1 MTPIQVIF
9 LISSALVLGG
19 GLMVVTRR
27 NLVHA
32 AFYLVITLFGVA
44 VLFVL
49 LDAGFL
55 AAVQVVV
62 YIGAIAILLI
72 IGVMVTR
79 NVTGTEVRTVNKNYL
94 LGIAIA
100 VMVFAS
106 LFLAVSQWSQFNASA
121 AEVDPQTLEDTVV
134 NIGVALVDADQFVV
148 PFEVASILLLGALV
162 GAIVIAWPKKASEE

>member
-1 MTPIQVIF
+1 MTPTQVIF

-19 GLMVVTRR
+19 ALMVVTRR

-32 AFYLVITLFGVA
+32 AFYLVVTLFGVA
-44 VLFVL
+44 VFFIL
-49 LDAGFL
+49 LEAGFL

-79 NVTGTEVRTVNKNYL
+79 NVTGTEVKTVNKNYL

-121 AEVDPQTLEDTVV
+121 ADVDTQTLENTVS
-134 NIGVALVDADQFVV
+134 NLGIALVDANQFVI

>member
-1 MTPIQVIF
+1 
-9 LISSALVLGG
+9 
-19 GLMVVTRR
+19 LMVVPRR

-32 AFYLVITLFGVA
+32 AFALVMTLFGVA

-79 NVTGTEVRTVNKNYL
+79 NVTGAEIKTVNKNFWL
-94 LGIAIA
+94 AIAIA
-100 VMVFAS
+100 LMAFFS
-106 LFLAVSQWSQFNASA
+106 IFLALNQWTQFNASA
-121 AEVDPQTLEDTVV
+121 TAVSTEVLEDTVI
-134 NIGVALVDADQFVV
+134 NLGVALVDSDQFVI
-148 PFEVASILLLGALV
+148 PFEVASILLLGALI
-162 GAIVIAWPKKASEE
+162 GAIVIAWPRKAKEE

>member
-9 LISSALVLGG
+9 LISSALVLVGA
-19 GLMVVTRR
+19 LMVVTRR

-32 AFYLVITLFGVA
+32 AFYLVMALFGVA
-44 VLFVL
+44 VLFIL

-79 NVTGTEVRTVNKNYL
+79 NVTGVDGKTVNKSFPL
-94 LGIAIA
+94 AIVIA

-121 AEVDPQTLEDTVV
+121 AEVDAETLDDTIL
-134 NIGVALVDADQFVV
+134 NLGVALVDADQFVI
-148 PFEVASILLLGALV
+148 PFEVASILLLGALI
-162 GAIVIAWPKKASEE
+162 GAIVIAWPRKSSEE

>member
-9 LISSALVLGG
+9 LISSALVLVGA
-19 GLMVVTRR
+19 LMVVTRR

-32 AFYLVITLFGVA
+32 AFYLVMALFGVA
-44 VLFVL
+44 VLFIL
-49 LDAGFL
+49 LEAGFL

-79 NVTGTEVRTVNKNYL
+79 NVTGTEVKTVNKNYL
-94 LGIAIA
+94 LAIVIA

-106 LFLAVSQWSQFNASA
+106 LFMAISQWSQFNASA
-121 AEVDPQTLEDTVV
+121 AEVDAETLDDTIL
-134 NIGVALVDADQFVV
+134 NLGVALVDADQFVI
-148 PFEVASILLLGALV
+148 PFEVASILLLGALI
-162 GAIVIAWPKKASEE
+162 GAIVIAWPRKSSEE

>member
-9 LISSALVLGG
+9 LISSALILVGA
-19 GLMVVTRR
+19 LMVVTRR

-32 AFYLVITLFGVA
+32 AFYLVMTLFGVA

-79 NVTGTEVRTVNKNYL
+79 NVTGTEVKTVNKNFWL
-94 LGIAIA
+94 ASAIA
-100 VMVFAS
+100 LMVFS
-106 LFLAVSQWSQFNASA
+106 SIFLALNQWSQFNAPA
-121 AEVDPQTLEDTVV
+121 AAVNAEILEDTVI
-134 NIGVALVDADQFVV
+134 NLGVALVDGDQFVI

-162 GAIVIAWPKKASEE
+162 GAIVIAWPRKTSEE

>member
-1 MTPIQVIF
+1 MTPIQVLF
-9 LISSALVLGG
+9 LISSALVLVGA
-19 GLMVVTRR
+19 LMVVTRR

-32 AFYLVITLFGVA
+32 AFYLVLTLFGVA

-79 NVTGTEVRTVNKNYL
+79 NVTGAEVKTVNKNFWL
-94 LGIAIA
+94 AIVIAL
-100 VMVFAS
+100 MVFS
-106 LFLAVSQWSQFNASA
+106 SIFLALNQWSQFNAPPA
-121 AEVDPQTLEDTVV
+121 AASTEVLADTVI
-134 NIGVALVDADQFVV
+134 NLGVAFVDANQFFIPFIVV
-148 PFEVASILLLGALV
+148 SILLLGALI
-162 GAIVIAWPKKASEE
+162 GAIVIAWPRKASEE

>member
-19 GLMVVTRR
+19 ALMVVTSR

-32 AFYLVITLFGVA
+32 ALYLVVTLFGVA

-79 NVTGTEVRTVNKNYL
+79 NVTGTEEKTVNKSYPL
-94 LGIAIA
+94 AIVIA

-106 LFLAVSQWSQFNASA
+106 LFLAVNQWSQFDATA
-121 AEVDPQTLEDTVV
+121 AEVDVETLDATIE
-134 NIGVALVDADQFVV
+134 NFGIALVSADQFVV
-148 PFEVASILLLGALV
+148 PFIVVSILLLGALV
-162 GAIVIAWPKKASEE
+162 GAIVIAWPRKTSEE

>member
-1 MTPIQVIF
+1 MTPIQVMF
-9 LISSALVLGG
+9 LMSAALIVAGAF
-19 GLMVVTRR
+19 MVVTRR

-32 AFYLVITLFGVA
+32 AFALVMTLFGVA

-79 NVTGTEVRTVNKNYL
+79 NVTGAEVKTVNKNFWL
-94 LGIAIA
+94 ALIIAL
-100 VMVFAS
+100 MVFS
-106 LFLAVSQWSQFNASA
+106 SIYLALNQWAQFNAPA
-121 AEVDPQTLEDTVV
+121 TAVNTEVLEDAVI
-134 NIGVALVDADQFVV
+134 NLGVALVDSDQFVI

-162 GAIVIAWPKKASEE
+162 GAIVIAWPRKAKEE

>member
-9 LISSALVLGG
+9 LMSSALVLGG
-19 GLMVVTRR
+19 ALMVVTRR

-32 AFYLVITLFGVA
+32 AFYLVVTLFGVA
-44 VLFVL
+44 ILFVL

-62 YIGAIAILLI
+62 YIGAIAILII

-79 NVTGTEVRTVNKNYL
+79 NVTGTEVKTVNKTYPL
-94 LGIAIA
+94 AVVIA
-100 VMVFAS
+100 VIVFAS
-106 LFLAVSQWSQFNASA
+106 LILAVNQWPQFNASA
-121 AEVDPQTLEDTVV
+121 AEVDPQVLEDTVS
-134 NIGVALVDADQFVV
+134 NLGVALVDANQYVI

>member
-9 LISSALVLGG
+9 LISSALVLVGA
-19 GLMVVTRR
+19 LMVVTRR

-32 AFYLVITLFGVA
+32 AFYLIMTLFGVA

-79 NVTGTEVRTVNKNYL
+79 NVTGTEVKTVNKNYL
-94 LGIAIA
+94 LAIAIA

-106 LFLAVSQWSQFNASA
+106 LFLAVNQWSQFNASA
-121 AEVDPQTLEDTVV
+121 AEVSPQTLDDTVS
-134 NIGVALVDADQFVV
+134 NLGAALVDANQFVI

-162 GAIVIAWPKKASEE
+162 GAIVIAWPRKVSKE

>member
-9 LISSALVLGG
+9 LISSALVLVGA
-19 GLMVVTRR
+19 LMVVTRR

-32 AFYLVITLFGVA
+32 AFYLVMALFGVA
-44 VLFVL
+44 VLFIL
-49 LDAGFL
+49 LEAGFL

-79 NVTGTEVRTVNKNYL
+79 NVTGVDGKTVNKSFPL
-94 LGIAIA
+94 AIVIA

-121 AEVDPQTLEDTVV
+121 AEVDAETLDDTIL
-134 NIGVALVDADQFVV
+134 NLGVALVDADQFVI
-148 PFEVASILLLGALV
+148 PFEVASILLLGALI
-162 GAIVIAWPKKASEE
+162 GAIVIAWPRKSSEE

>member
-9 LISSALVLGG
+9 LISSALVLVGA
-19 GLMVVTRR
+19 LMVVTRR

-32 AFYLVITLFGVA
+32 AFYLVMTLFGVA
-44 VLFVL
+44 VLFIL
-49 LDAGFL
+49 LEAGFL

-79 NVTGTEVRTVNKNYL
+79 NVTGTDGKTVNKNYL
-94 LGIAIA
+94 LAIAIA

-106 LFLAVSQWSQFNASA
+106 LFLAVSEWSQFNASA
-121 AEVDPQTLEDTVV
+121 AEVDAETLDDTIL
-134 NIGVALVDADQFVV
+134 NLGVALVDADQFVI
-148 PFEVASILLLGALV
+148 PFEVASILLLGALI
-162 GAIVIAWPKKASEE
+162 GAIVIAWPRKSSEE

>member
-9 LISSALVLGG
+9 LISSALILGG
-19 GLMVVTRR
+19 ALMVVTRH

-32 AFYLVITLFGVA
+32 AFYLVVTLFGVA
-44 VLFVL
+44 VFFIL

-79 NVTGTEVRTVNKNYL
+79 NVTGAKVKVVNKNYL
-94 LGIAIA
+94 LAIAIG

-106 LFLAVSQWSQFNASA
+106 LFLAVSQWTQFNASA
-121 AEVDPQTLEDTVV
+121 AEVDPQTLDDTVR
-134 NIGVALVDADQFVV
+134 NLGVALVDANQFVI

-162 GAIVIAWPKKASEE
+162 GAIVIAWPKNTSEE